1 MYQAA
6 LNKTHLPLPIL
17 SLLFQN
23 DSLDER
29 MGKNNTHLI
38 KHTWQYLFRYFKM
51 TV

>member
-6 LNKTHLPLPIL
+6 LNKTHLLLPIL

-29 MGKNNTHLI
+29 ASKNNTYDNKLLGFGW
-38 KHTWQYLFRYFKM
+38 KFK
-51 TV
+51 